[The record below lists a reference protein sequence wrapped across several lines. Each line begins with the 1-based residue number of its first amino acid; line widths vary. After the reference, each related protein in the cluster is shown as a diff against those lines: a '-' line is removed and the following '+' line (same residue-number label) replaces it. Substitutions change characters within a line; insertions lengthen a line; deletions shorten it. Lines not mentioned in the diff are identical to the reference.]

1 MQSKDTIL
9 KHTSFSEYQGA
20 MQRRTTYMYLT
31 QIQER
36 YLTTQIGIAHLHI
49 KQVIKPQTTI
59 RKQLELKNHVSDNLK
74 REREVP

>member
-1 MQSKDTIL
+1 
-9 KHTSFSEYQGA
+9 
-20 MQRRTTYMYLT
+20 MYLT

-59 RKQLELKNHVSDNLK
+59 RKHLELKNHVSDNLK